1 MDLPITVI
9 DASDLSKCSLIQGG
23 LGKIYSPLD
32 MLAAMV
38 AAVSHDVEHV
48 GRNNN
53 FMIETSHKLALRY
66 NDTAVMENHHAAFV
80 FFISKHRGNKI
91 RGQMRERLESSAEVN
106 FNSAFLSPLSSSIH
120 MPFSLYFQTSQT

>member
-1 MDLPITVI
+1 MF
-9 DASDLSKCSLIQGG
+9 
-23 LGKIYSPLD
+23 
-32 MLAAMV
+32 AAMV

-91 RGQMRERLESSAEVN
+91 RGEVRERMQSSAEVN
-106 FNSAFLSPLSSSIH
+106 FNSTSLSPLSSSLH
-120 MPFSLYFQTSQT
+120 LPFSLSCQTSQP